1 MVRSLGEATKELN
14 RLVEKARKV
23 LPLSM
28 GGVDPNPQGGRKKR
42 TPPKPLTRI
51 PTSPT
56 DRLGR
61 VKSTFTDEQIRF
73 KPQTIVNQPKF
84 KPIAPRNRKKVTQ
97 VTRQEEDALQI
108 ELQDMFD
115 QLPTEGQQEL
125 AYLTLRE
132 NNMMGEQDQTLE
144 NALARLG
151 ADRPRVFAEQ
161 FSRQIL
167 VTSPK
172 KKRKVSA
179 YSKRFGIEL
188 KKLKKLHPRTK
199 ISALMKRAHRRTRSA
214 LGTRKGQVRKTA
226 RKAFEK

>member
-14 RLVEKARKV
+14 RLVEKARKL
-23 LPLSM
+23 LPLSR

-42 TPPKPLTRI
+42 IPPKPLTRL

-61 VKSTFTDEQIRF
+61 VKSTLTEEQIRF
-73 KPQTIVNQPKF
+73 KPQPPPKF

-97 VTRQEEDALQI
+97 VTRREEDALQI

-132 NNMMGEQDQTLE
+132 NNEMGEQDQTLE
-144 NALARLG
+144 NALARMA
-151 ADRPRVFAEQ
+151 ADRPRQ
-161 FSRQIL
+161 FERQNI
-167 VTSPK
+167 TSQK
-172 KKRKVSA
+172 KPRKVSA
-179 YSKRFGIEL
+179 YSKRFGVEL

-199 ISALMKRAHRRTRSA
+199 ISALMKRAHRRTRA
-214 LGTRKGQVRKTA
+214 AMGTRKGQVRKTA
-226 RKAFEK
+226 RRAFKK

>member
-14 RLVEKARKV
+14 RLVEKARKL
-23 LPLSM
+23 LPLSR

-42 TPPKPLTRI
+42 TPPKPLTRL

-61 VKSTFTDEQIRF
+61 VKSTLTEEQIRF
-73 KPQTIVNQPKF
+73 KPQPMVNKL
-84 KPIAPRNRKKVTQ
+84 KLIAPRNRKKVTQ

-132 NNMMGEQDQTLE
+132 NNIMGEQDQTLE

-161 FSRQIL
+161 FSRQNL

-214 LGTRKGQVRKTA
+214 MGTRKGQVRKTA
-226 RKAFEK
+226 RRAFKK